1 MDQSKKKTR
10 KSKLKYLILY
20 LKQPEKEEQA
30 KPNVSRKKER
40 IKIRE
45 EINEIKKT
53 VAKSNETKS
62 WFLKKKKNKIDTLLA
77 RFIMEKEIL
86 TKSIKLKMKKENYN
100 WLHRNTKGRKR
111 LLWTTACQY
120 NKKLGQNEKN
130 S

>member
-1 MDQSKKKTR
+1 VDQSKKKTR

-20 LKQPEKEEQA
+20 LKQLEKEEQA

-62 WFLKKKKNKIDTLLA
+62 
-77 RFIMEKEIL
+77 
-86 TKSIKLKMKKENYN
+86 
-100 WLHRNTKGRKR
+100 
-111 LLWTTACQY
+111 
-120 NKKLGQNEKN
+120 
-130 S
+130 

>member
-20 LKQPEKEEQA
+20 LKQLEKEEQA

-62 WFLKKKKNKIDTLLA
+62 WFLKKKK
-77 RFIMEKEIL
+77 
-86 TKSIKLKMKKENYN
+86 TKLIHS
-100 WLHRNTKGRKR
+100 
-111 LLWTTACQY
+111 
-120 NKKLGQNEKN
+120 
-130 S
+130 

>member
-62 WFLKKKKNKIDTLLA
+62 
-77 RFIMEKEIL
+77 
-86 TKSIKLKMKKENYN
+86 
-100 WLHRNTKGRKR
+100 
-111 LLWTTACQY
+111 
-120 NKKLGQNEKN
+120 
-130 S
+130 